1 MKVGKLFII
10 LFVLVSAGL
19 SAKSNY
25 GVDLPLYG
33 NLSLVVVPGAF
44 ESIEGTGGA
53 SFDLGL
59 GMYYNSSN
67 NIKIRGGIHL
77 WNKVFNPT
85 YTGDYTINNYTYDG
99 KMKEEGVLSYTGLYF
114 LVTSEKSSFFW
125 GGGFDLSFA
134 TSYEA
139 DVSFF
144 DGQNEFLGKLK
155 GNDYSILTDEFNA
168 QFDLLF
174 NMGIN
179 VLVSER
185 VTIRPSVM
193 LTIPCIKIFDT
204 NVYAY
209 SFYNDSEEE
218 VGISIFSTKF
228 GINLEYAL

>member
-10 LFVLVSAGL
+10 LFVLVSVSL

-44 ESIEGTGGA
+44 ESIEATGGA
-53 SFDLGL
+53 GVDLGL
-59 GMYYNSSN
+59 GMYYNSSSR
-67 NIKIRGGIHL
+67 IKIRGGIHF

-85 YTGDYTINNYTYDG
+85 FTGDYIIDNYTYDG

-114 LVTSEKSSFFW
+114 LITSEKSNFFW

-134 TSYEA
+134 TSYQA
-139 DVSFF
+139 DVSFY
-144 DGQNEFLGKLK
+144 DTQNEFMGKIT
-155 GNDYSILTDEFNA
+155 GMDSSMLTDEFNA

-174 NMGIN
+174 NLGIN
-179 VLVSER
+179 AVVSDR

-193 LTIPCIKIFDT
+193 FTLPCIKIFDT

-209 SFYNDSEEE
+209 NFNSGSDEEI
-218 VGISIFSTKF
+218 GISILSAKF
-228 GINLEYAL
+228 GINLEYKL